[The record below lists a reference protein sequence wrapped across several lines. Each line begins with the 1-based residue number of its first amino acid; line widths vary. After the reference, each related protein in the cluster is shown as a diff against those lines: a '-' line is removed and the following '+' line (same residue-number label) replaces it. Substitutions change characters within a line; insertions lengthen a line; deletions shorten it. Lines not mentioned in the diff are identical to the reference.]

1 LCACDKIWNG
11 ESACDEG
18 RKRDKRPALWEPQ
31 PMIPRHLVGSV
42 KAAEAVSASPAS
54 LQRWVKEGRIKP
66 VYVTPGGRYRWDVDE
81 LRRQLGISTEGVS
94 MENALTAD
102 PIKPQVA
109 AAIVTSELGVLVGK
123 RNDGAP
129 PWTFIAGKIH
139 EGESPAD
146 AAVREVKE
154 ETGLV
159 VRPAMREIG
168 RRIHPKTQTLM
179 IYIACRPTEGLDVFV
194 GDEEE
199 LAEVRWVKLGELGDL
214 MGGAG
219 NVFEPVWQHLSTTL
233 AE

>member
-1 LCACDKIWNG
+1 MNQ
-11 ESACDEG
+11 E
-18 RKRDKRPALWEPQ
+18 
-31 PMIPRHLVGSV
+31 HLVRSGV
-42 KAAEAVSASPAS
+42 AAKALGVRIVT
-54 LQRWVKEGRIKP
+54 LNRWVDTGKVKP
-66 VYVTPGGRYRWDVDE
+66 AWVTPGGQYRWDLDDLKRQVSRDE
-81 LRRQLGISTEGVS
+81 GTSVTGSTDLPER
-94 MENALTAD
+94 
-102 PIKPQVA
+102 PPVA

-123 RNDGAP
+123 RNDGRP

-139 EGESPAD
+139 EGESSAD

>member
-1 LCACDKIWNG
+1 MWDA
-11 ESACDEG
+11 AFMT
-18 RKRDKRPALWEPQ
+18 DKR
-31 PMIPRHLVGSV
+31 LVGSV
-42 KAAEAVSASPAS
+42 AAGKAIGVNPVT
-54 LQRWVKEGRIKP
+54 LQRWARDEIVKPAWI
-66 VYVTPGGRYRWDVDE
+66 TPGGHYRWDLDD
-81 LRRQLGISTEGVS
+81 LRRQLVPLVNEGTSVTGSTDLPER
-94 MENALTAD
+94 
-102 PIKPQVA
+102 PPVA

-123 RNDGAP
+123 RNDGRP

-139 EGESPAD
+139 EGESSAD